1 MANASWIE
9 IYFQLELVIHNKKT
23 SLYSEVFLC
32 LKSLFLY
39 HTKIKFIM
47 YDIVLVLHSYWAF
60 LVLLVLFLA
69 TINALI
75 KFFGKREFHAKDFRI
90 SLFTL
95 IVSHIQLLIG
105 LLLYVVS
112 PRLQMWSESGMGGIM
127 KDSVNRL
134 YLVEHP
140 LINIIAV
147 ALITIGY
154 SKHKKKL
161 TSTPKFK
168 ILAMFYTIALVL
180 FLSRIP
186 WNTWMN

>member
-1 MANASWIE
+1 MYNT
-9 IYFQLELVIHNKKT
+9 V
-23 SLYSEVFLC
+23 
-32 LKSLFLY
+32 
-39 HTKIKFIM
+39 KI
-47 YDIVLVLHSYWAF
+47 LHSYWAYF
-60 LVLLVLFLA
+60 VLLVLVLA
-69 TINALI
+69 TFNV
-75 KFFGKREFHAKDFRI
+75 FFKYLGKKEFNAKDFRI

-105 LLLYVVS
+105 LLLYFVS
-112 PRLQMWSESGMGGIM
+112 DRFELWSELGGKVM
-127 KDSVNRL
+127 SNSLARL
-134 YLVEHP
+134 YLIEHP

-168 ILAMFYTIALVL
+168 ILAIFYSIALVL

-186 WNTWMN
+186 WDIWPN

>member
-1 MANASWIE
+1 
-9 IYFQLELVIHNKKT
+9 
-23 SLYSEVFLC
+23 
-32 LKSLFLY
+32 
-39 HTKIKFIM
+39 M
-47 YDIVLVLHSYWAF
+47 YDVVKSLHSYWAY
-60 LVLLVLFLA
+60 LVLIVLIIA
-69 TINALI
+69 TFNAII
-75 KFFGKREFHAKDFRI
+75 KTIGGKEYEANDFRK

-105 LLLYVVS
+105 LVLYFVS
-112 PRLQMWSESGMGGIM
+112 PRLRLFSESGMGEIM

-140 LINIIAV
+140 LVNIIAV

-161 TSTPKFK
+161 TSKPKLK
-168 ILAMFYTIALVL
+168 TIAIFYSIALVL

-186 WNTWMN
+186 WSAWLGL